1 MTLDDLELE
10 QTPDVAATRSLGDVL
25 ADLREGDLG
34 DSRVA
39 RLSDLSRED
48 ARAVAR
54 AWASFPEETR
64 EAIVRRI
71 DELSEERIDVNFR
84 RALRIALDDD
94 SPAVR
99 QLAVAALWEEDSS
112 EMLERFEQLLDADP
126 SEDVRAQ
133 AAAALER
140 YTARAAEGDL
150 GEEETEQ
157 LRARLLEATS
167 PHEPLVVQRRAIEA
181 LGPLGG
187 EPQIRDLIT
196 EFYESDEQAL
206 RCSAIYAMGR
216 SLQPGWLPDILA
228 ELEND
233 EAELRYEAARAAGA
247 LGSQDALPGL
257 LSAARD
263 DDAEVRHAAIAAIGQ
278 IGGRGGVRA
287 LERLADDAEEADLEL
302 IESTIED
309 VNSLLDPFGSE

>member
-1 MTLDDLELE
+1 MEDQE
-10 QTPDVAATRSLGDVL
+10 QPQAVDTRSLHDVL
-25 ADLREGDLG
+25 AELRDGDF
-34 DSRVA
+34 SEARVA

-48 ARAVAR
+48 GRILART
-54 AWASFPEETR
+54 WPEFSEATR

-84 RALRIALDDD
+84 RALRVALEDP
-94 SPAVR
+94 SPTVR
-99 QLAVAALWEEDSS
+99 QLAVLALWEDDSS
-112 EMLERFEQLLDADP
+112 DLLGRFEDLLQQDA

-133 AAAALER
+133 AAAALEP
-140 YTARAAEGDL
+140 YVVRAAEGELDPA
-150 GEEETEQ
+150 EADR
-157 LRARLLEATS
+157 LRNLLLAATS
-167 PHEPLVVQRRAIEA
+167 PHEPLVVQRRALEA
-181 LGPLGG
+181 LGPIGSD
-187 EPQIRDLIT
+187 PQVRDLIS

-216 SLQPGWLPDILA
+216 SLQTEWMPDILA

-263 DDAEVRHAAIAAIGQ
+263 EDAEVRHAAIAAIGQ
-278 IGGRGGVRA
+278 IGGRGGARA
-287 LERLADDAEEADLEL
+287 LERLAEEADEADLEL
-302 IESTIED
+302 IEATLED
-309 VNSLLDPFGSE
+309 VNSLLDPFSSA